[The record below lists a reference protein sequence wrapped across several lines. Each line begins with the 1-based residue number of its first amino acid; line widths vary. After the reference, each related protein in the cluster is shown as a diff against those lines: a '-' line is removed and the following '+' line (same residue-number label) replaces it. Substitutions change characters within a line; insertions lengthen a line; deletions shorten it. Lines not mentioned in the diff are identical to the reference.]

1 MSHEQADKKLNV
13 LSVSTKTVIPE
24 VAKSACG
31 GEYRE
36 NNRLLDT
43 PSTLLRVVSLSNH
56 GSQLRL
62 VRYDVWGLSQAFS
75 SACL

>member
-31 GEYRE
+31 GESRKK
-36 NNRLLDT
+36 
-43 PSTLLRVVSLSNH
+43 
-56 GSQLRL
+56 Q
-62 VRYDVWGLSQAFS
+62 
-75 SACL
+75 